1 MRGSHNGVDQTCWI
15 RDLGLKVASAI
26 PRSGCRL
33 ALLSPPRAPYPRP
46 LAGCYAAPSQSNRIP
61 VNHSTTVKQSSI
73 HDYPSLACI
82 CCVDS
87 AAAQT
92 QVDACK
98 TPPKAR
104 GASSLS
110 SSSQQRR
117 PLAQRSPA
125 IEPGSGGEVPS
136 FASAALQRHT
146 DHPTAANPP
155 SLQSVIIGSIA
166 EPPLTRLPPPQAAT
180 SMHLNDLAWCRR

>member
-73 HDYPSLACI
+73 MIIPRLPAF
-82 CCVDS
+82 
-87 AAAQT
+87 AASIPLQPRRKST
-92 QVDACK
+92 LVRH
-98 TPPKAR
+98 PKAR

-125 IEPGSGGEVPS
+125 IEPGSGGVVP
-136 FASAALQRHT
+136 LLPLLLCNGTQIIILPLIRHRC
-146 DHPTAANPP
+146 NP
-155 SLQSVIIGSIA
+155 
-166 EPPLTRLPPPQAAT
+166 
-180 SMHLNDLAWCRR
+180 